1 MLKIKQIFT
10 RHHDLQ
16 PLLQEA
22 DDRQQ
27 WQKLW
32 FTVAPEFSTLSQV
45 LAVEHGTL
53 TVGAHSGAI
62 ASKIRLMEAGLLRK
76 IQDFCQKSQQIKGLN
91 LNAIKVK
98 VQVKSRQQTR
108 HKRIKS
114 PSDRALNALESCA
127 EQTSN
132 PALEAALRHF
142 IDHQRHR

>member
-1 MLKIKQIFT
+1 MLKIKQIFN

-22 DDRQQ
+22 SDRQQ
-27 WQKLW
+27 LQQLW
-32 FTVAPEFSTLSQV
+32 AAVAPEFSMFSQV
-45 LAVEHGTL
+45 LAVEHGLL
-53 TVGAHSGAI
+53 TIGAYSGAV
-62 ASKIRLMEAGLLRK
+62 ASKIRLMEAGLLQK

-98 VQVKSRQQTR
+98 VQVKSRQQSR

-114 PSDRALNALESCA
+114 PSNQALQTLESCA
-127 EQTSN
+127 EHIDN
-132 PALEAALRHF
+132 PALQAALRHF